1 MKSLTDEWIALED
14 EDEEEGEVV
23 RRTLVEE
30 EVDEDDSTD
39 VESEGE
45 EVGAVYELY

>member
-1 MKSLTDEWIALED
+1 MMQ
-14 EDEEEGEVV
+14 G
-23 RRTLVEE
+23 LVEE